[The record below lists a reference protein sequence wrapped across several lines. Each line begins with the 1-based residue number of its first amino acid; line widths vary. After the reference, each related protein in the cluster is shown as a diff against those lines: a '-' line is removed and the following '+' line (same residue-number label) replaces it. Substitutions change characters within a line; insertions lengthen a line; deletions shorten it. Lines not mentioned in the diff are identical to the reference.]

1 MAWTWKKTLGAGA
14 AGVLVLGGAAALTGF
29 AGGACGHGFGP
40 HGRDPAAVAALVTD
54 RVDDALDDLD
64 ATPEQR
70 ARIHAVKDRLLAAA
84 GEARSAGGDHRA
96 ELLAAWRSESPDAA
110 RLHAL
115 VDQHVDALRAA
126 AHSAVDGAVEVHG
139 TLTPAQREKLAAK
152 AERRTRR

>member
-14 AGVLVLGGAAALTGF
+14 AGALLLGGAAALTGF
-29 AGGACGHGFGP
+29 AGGCGHHGG
-40 HGRDPAAVAALVTD
+40 HGRDPAAMAAFVTD

-70 ARIHAVKDRLLAAA
+70 ARIHAVKDRLLAKAQETHAA
-84 GEARSAGGDHRA
+84 RGDTHS
-96 ELLAAWRSESPDAA
+96 ELLAAWRSETPDAA

-115 VDQHVDALRAA
+115 VDQHVDAMRAM
-126 AHSAVDGAVEVHG
+126 AHEAVDGAIEVHD

-152 AERRTRR
+152 AERHMRR